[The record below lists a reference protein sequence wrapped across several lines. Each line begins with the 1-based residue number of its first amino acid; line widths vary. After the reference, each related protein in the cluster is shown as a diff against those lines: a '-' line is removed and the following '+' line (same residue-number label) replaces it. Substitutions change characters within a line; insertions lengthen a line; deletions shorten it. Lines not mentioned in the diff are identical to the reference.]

1 MIKRNEFLPFCKPC
15 YDEEEINAV
24 TDVIKSG
31 WWTKGN
37 VTKEFERI
45 FADYVGAKYA
55 VAVNSCT
62 AAMHLALL
70 AKGIGEGDEVIS
82 TPMTFCSTINN
93 IVHVGAKPVLVDVD
107 AKTGLIDVDKIEAA
121 ITDKTKA
128 IIPVHYAGRCCDM
141 DKINAIAKKHNLF
154 VLEDAAHGLSTEYK
168 GKRIGGQG
176 NTAAFSFYVTKNIS
190 TAEGGMLTTDDH
202 EVYEK
207 ASILSLHG
215 MSKDAWARYGDKCDW
230 HYEIE
235 EPGFKYNITDIASAL
250 GIEQIKKLDDMQK
263 IRDEYVEIY
272 NNALD
277 KINGI
282 DYLKDNDFCK
292 SSNHLYIINID
303 NSKFDI
309 TRNDFINILRDYN
322 IGTSVHFIPI
332 FMHPYYKELLGY
344 KKGDFPVSEK
354 LFDGIISL
362 PLFPSMTREDVIYVT
377 EVLREIAEK
386 HAK

>member
-190 TAEGGMLTTDDH
+190 TAEGGMLTTDDP

-250 GIEQIKKLDDMQK
+250 GIEQMKKLDDMQK

-309 TRNDFINILRDYN
+309 TRDDFINILRDCN

-332 FMHPYYKELLGY
+332 FLHPFYKDLLGY

>member
-1 MIKRNEFLPFCKPC
+1 
-15 YDEEEINAV
+15 
-24 TDVIKSG
+24 
-31 WWTKGN
+31 
-37 VTKEFERI
+37 
-45 FADYVGAKYA
+45 
-55 VAVNSCT
+55 
-62 AAMHLALL
+62 
-70 AKGIGEGDEVIS
+70 
-82 TPMTFCSTINN
+82 
-93 IVHVGAKPVLVDVD
+93 
-107 AKTGLIDVDKIEAA
+107 
-121 ITDKTKA
+121 
-128 IIPVHYAGRCCDM
+128 M

-190 TAEGGMLTTDDH
+190 TAEGGMLTTDDP

-250 GIEQIKKLDDMQK
+250 GIEQMKKLDDMQK

-309 TRNDFINILRDYN
+309 TRDDFINILRDYN

-386 HAK
+386 HAT

>member
-37 VTKEFERI
+37 VTKEFERV

-190 TAEGGMLTTDDH
+190 TAEGGMLTTDDP

-250 GIEQIKKLDDMQK
+250 GIEQMKKLDDMQK

-309 TRNDFINILRDYN
+309 TRDDFINILRDCN

-332 FMHPYYKELLGY
+332 FLHPFYKDLLGY